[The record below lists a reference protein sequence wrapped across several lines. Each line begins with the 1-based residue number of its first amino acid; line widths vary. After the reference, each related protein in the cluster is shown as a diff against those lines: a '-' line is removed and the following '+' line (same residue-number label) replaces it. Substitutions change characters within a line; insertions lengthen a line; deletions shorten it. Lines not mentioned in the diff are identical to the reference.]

1 MGFSLGAEDSRVF
14 GDHFKHFHSQSAKDL
29 SSFFETLSDAKMNF
43 HIDDI
48 IETTISTPGTNNL
61 VTACPSTSYE
71 LPSSV
76 SITLLD
82 VHVLTESGVVS
93 SFVGV
98 SGDEESNYGT
108 GFDVSMN
115 ALSQTL
121 DSVKLTPE
129 CGIFVSS
136 PPAERWSD
144 LSTSVFSSGC
154 RFTNIS
160 STPTASPNMPPHART
175 RYTQIVSGMDMT
187 ESEHGLYGLVSSN
200 INSGGDFL
208 FKNTSFSHCTTTQK
222 DQAFDQD
229 HPCTDVA
236 QSLHGGALRAFTCN
250 HVELSGTNTF
260 DRCVCRGGAGG
271 GFFIYDTATTLTISG
286 VTCMECWNSNGTNA
300 EGEPYSGYGGG
311 GYLGMKT
318 TQAAAVQI
326 TNCEFTGCTS
336 TTTGGLSVNI
346 PWTEISSC
354 EFTSCEGNG
363 RGGGGGLNYFLQGT
377 HSLSFSSFT
386 DCSHLTGVGGGVE
399 FSYRSSIFMES
410 VAFTNCHTLDAQG
423 GGCYLGSEGSA
434 ELKDCSFTDC
444 NISLNSPS
452 SGGGAL
458 YSFSSTKLHINNTRF
473 VRCKALKGADAMSMG
488 GGLYDDSGKDTRLHL
503 CTFTGCVG
511 GQYGGGASLHGSAS
525 VVTNCTFTDC
535 FCKTGGGMDISFGKS
550 TLEYCVFERCSSA
563 KVEGQGAGGGGLFF
577 TANNSALNHLQFK
590 ECKAEGVPGAGLLI
604 SRCCPQMNDI
614 NFTSCQAKK
623 GTAWSYGSGLYGD
636 SLTNAVVTN
645 CNFVSCTSEQ
655 QGGGAHL
662 AGPSAR
668 IENCTFQLCQ
678 SQGIGAALRIGL
690 VSCEIKGCT
699 IDQCTSSTTETAVI
713 FFENTGGS
721 LTITNTNITKSTGT
735 GTIAGVLQVTSNHFE
750 MLNVEISDSTL
761 NRISPAY
768 SAQGGAG
775 YIQTVSS
782 DFSNCRF
789 EKCTSGQRAGALFFT
804 NSGGTLTEC
813 TFDTCTAEGG
823 NGGAVEIDGTSSIA
837 FVSCIFTA
845 CSSGNGDGGAVWANV
860 IDNTISFSGGSMK
873 LCSAT
878 GNGGG
883 IFVSLVDHNVGT
895 VKLENVG
902 FGEDA
907 ELNSCAGSGTNI
919 YIHTTT
925 VPSILNPDTLVA
937 DYFTTPK
944 NSETNV
950 FDATELESCLFGDK
964 QQNSTSL
971 VFLANPYTGE
981 PAYASGGKFDHE
993 LCGNSK
999 LPCAVL
1005 DRAHN
1010 IAEESSSGDTDAT
1023 VLIHSDI
1030 DLTKNITP
1038 TKPIT
1043 WASSSSQM
1051 HTIRTATCTI
1061 TIESDT
1067 FTAHALHFIPTTI
1080 QTSPTLFA
1088 ISGTGSLVLSSSKL
1102 SSFTLDGPLI
1112 KHEGASVEITGT
1124 TIEHITLSAT
1134 AAIVASHPLTI
1145 TNCFFNTITSQH
1157 KGGSAIW
1164 AELDENTGVS
1174 VKDTGFV
1181 NCVANN
1187 VENWVLITGLENRT
1201 SLESESWAGTFNHT
1215 SEWSGVMVE
1224 ESAEEGPYSLLYHFY
1239 PRPVGSFHVTKSN
1252 SSNFRLCGHSA
1263 MPCHSLPKSFDVTH
1277 EPLAEVREAELNELF
1292 SIGDRSLTISG
1303 HNKRG
1308 VVEMISKGRVL
1319 SSDLDDPGTLT
1330 FKELTI
1336 DVSSSQLTRIVV
1348 ILHRRH
1354 FIVKRH
1360 HTHSPQPEGGAFV
1373 VESVKIRQIA
1383 FAQTPFTLHPNTST
1397 ELTLVNVAQCMM
1409 SHLLS
1414 AEDCSLTLVTCTF
1427 SLQQSID
1434 EVNDA
1439 DEMCT
1444 WSTGLLVLD
1453 HCTTTLSFPTFDSV
1467 AQGAIAMR
1475 GGTLNISSGS
1485 FSNCSQPSSTA
1496 ISTRKHIACS
1506 EDGMITIPTAWTSDD
1521 DSTENLWISTDSCD
1535 VTQAGN
1541 PVLAPLFVP
1550 TIDVNKTKATGGKKS
1565 LYNLTLIGTSLY
1577 PCDLSLCVWEVSEK
1591 KNSEPFVFN
1600 LPASVFKSTTTI
1612 VADVNISGGS
1622 FSSSTVLRGALQYSD
1637 GLVTD
1642 WFTFRASSSERFS
1655 QAFDRNKSWI
1665 IPVIVVSAVALLLL
1679 LIIVFLVRRH
1689 QKKKKQ
1695 DQPLSSQQ
1703 EQMMDVVVK
1712 YDEDD
1717 EMMVRTHGNTHSGL
1731 LPNSSHTHQQ
1741 PNDDTAIQKN
1751 FDDEDNEDS
1760 KRQPKDL
1767 VKAYNCDDDFN
1778 IAFVSPKQSLFQRIH
1793 HSDNNQPLNSGAIL
1807 VSVIKGIKYLQSQK
1821 QDNLV
1826 VSVLT
1831 PHHFFLDSSGKVS
1844 LGTSDHL
1851 RHPDQSTLNEANRA
1865 SEGKGEGNNH
1875 FFRESNI
1882 GSVNDNTI
1890 SLNTLKP
1897 STNAQPV
1904 KSTEGQRWMAPE
1916 VAGRRTAL
1924 DVSKAAVFSLGL
1936 VLWEMETGSVPFGEV
1951 DAVNAQRQLGA
1962 GSPLKM
1968 DRISSDFVKS
1978 LIASC
1983 LEVDPH
1989 ARLSLNELEDKLNT
2003 ISDHFENKPQQMGA
2017 TIDFGMV
2024 Y

>member
-1 MGFSLGAEDSRVF
+1 
-14 GDHFKHFHSQSAKDL
+14 
-29 SSFFETLSDAKMNF
+29 MN
-43 HIDDI
+43 
-48 IETTISTPGTNNL
+48 
-61 VTACPSTSYE
+61 V
-71 LPSSV
+71 
-76 SITLLD
+76 
-82 VHVLTESGVVS
+82 
-93 SFVGV
+93 
-98 SGDEESNYGT
+98 
-108 GFDVSMN
+108 
-115 ALSQTL
+115 LSQTL

-144 LSTSVFSSGC
+144 LSTSVFSFGC

-187 ESEHGLYGLVSSN
+187 HSEHGLYGLVSSN

-208 FKNTSFSHCTTTQK
+208 FKNTSFSHCTTTETGKAFVQG
-222 DQAFDQD
+222 DQSSYSSVTEFDT
-229 HPCTDVA
+229 CTFTSMTSTSPGAAIHRQSADTLTVISCTFTQCESTVA

-271 GFFIYDTATTLTISG
+271 GFFIYDTTTTLTISG
-286 VTCMECWNSNGTNA
+286 VTCVECWNSDGA
-300 EGEPYSGYGGG
+300 GYYGNGGG
-311 GYLGMKT
+311 GILGMKP

-326 TNCEFTGCTS
+326 TSCKFTGCTS

-346 PWTEISSC
+346 AFTTVSSC
-354 EFTSCEGNG
+354 EFTDCEGNG
-363 RGGGGGLNYFLQGT
+363 RERGGGLNFLSKGT
-377 HSLSFSSFT
+377 HTLSHCSFT
-386 DCSHLTGVGGGVE
+386 NCSHLTGVGGGVA
-399 FSYRSSIFMES
+399 SHSGSTISMES
-410 VAFTNCHTLDAQG
+410 VAFTNCHTLNAAGGACHLDAG
-423 GGCYLGSEGSA
+423 AADL
-434 ELKDCSFTDC
+434 LDCSFVDC
-444 NISLNSPS
+444 NISLNSHY

-458 YSFSSTKLHINNTRF
+458 FSSSSTKLHINNTHF
-473 VRCKALKGADAMSMG
+473 VRCKALKGAAQMPMG
-488 GGLYDDSGKDTRLHL
+488 GGLFVSGGKDVKLHL
-503 CTFTGCVG
+503 CTFTDCVG
-511 GQYGGGASLHGSAS
+511 GQFGGGASLRSS
-525 VVTNCTFTDC
+525 VSVLTNCSFTNC
-535 FCKTGGGMDISFGKS
+535 FCKTGGGMDISYGQAS
-550 TLEYCVFERCSSA
+550 LEYCVFNKCSSA
-563 KVEGQGAGGGGLFF
+563 KVENQGNGVGGLHLF
-577 TANNSALNHLQFK
+577 ANHSVLNHVQFI
-590 ECKAEGVPGAGLLI
+590 ECKADGVKSAGLYL
-604 SRCCPQMNDI
+604 SGHNYSI
-614 NFTSCQAKK
+614 NHVTSTSCVSK
-623 GTAWSYGSGLYGD
+623 GASDGSGLYGEF
-636 SLTNAVVTN
+636 LTNAVVTN
-645 CNFVSCTSEQ
+645 SKFISCTSEK
-655 QGGGAHL
+655 QGGGGYLKGTDAKF
-662 AGPSAR
+662 
-668 IENCTFQLCQ
+668 ENCTFQFCQ
-678 SQGIGAALRIGL
+678 SKGFGAALKIEL
-690 VSCEIKGCT
+690 TSCEITGCI
-699 IDQCTSSTTETAVI
+699 IDQCTSSSTETAVI
-713 FFENTGGS
+713 HFANTGGS
-721 LTITNTNITKSTGT
+721 LTITNTNITKSAGT
-735 GTIAGVLQVTSNHFE
+735 GPKGGVLQINLKRITMS
-750 MLNVEISDSTL
+750 NVEISDSTL
-761 NRISPAY
+761 NSISP
-768 SAQGGAG
+768 SSLAQGAAG

-813 TFDTCTAEGG
+813 TFDTCIAKGG

-860 IDNTISFSGGSMK
+860 IDNTISFKDGSIK
-873 LCSAT
+873 SCSASKS
-878 GNGGG
+878 GGG
-883 IFVSLVDHNVGT
+883 IFISLLSLNDGT

-902 FGEDA
+902 FGEEDID
-907 ELNSCAGSGTNI
+907 LNSCEESGTNI

-925 VPSILNPDTLVA
+925 VPSMLNPDTLVA

-944 NSETNV
+944 NTETNV
-950 FDATELESCLFGDK
+950 FDSTELESYVFGNK
-964 QQNSTSL
+964 QQNSSSL
-971 VFLANPYTGE
+971 LFIFNPYTGG
-981 PAYASGGKFDHE
+981 PVFASAGKFDHE

-1010 IAEESSSGDTDAT
+1010 IAKESSNGNKDAEI
-1023 VLIHSDI
+1023 VIQSDL
-1030 DLTKNITP
+1030 DLTENIAS
-1038 TKPIT
+1038 TKPIK
-1043 WASSSSQM
+1043 WSSSSSQM
-1051 HTIRTATCTI
+1051 HRIRTATCTI
-1061 TIESDT
+1061 TIESET
-1067 FTAHALHFIPTTI
+1067 FTAHALHFTPTTI

-1088 ISGTGSLVLSSSKL
+1088 ISGTGSLVLLSSKL
-1102 SSFTLDGPLI
+1102 SSFTLDEPLI

-1134 AAIVASHPLTI
+1134 AAIVASQPLTI
-1145 TNCFFNTITSQH
+1145 THSFFNTITSQQ
-1157 KGGSAIW
+1157 KRGSAIL
-1164 AELDENTGVS
+1164 AHLGQNTAIS
-1174 VKDTGFV
+1174 VKHTGFV
-1181 NCVANN
+1181 KCVADN
-1187 VENWVLITGLENRT
+1187 VENWVLLTGLENRT

-1215 SEWSGVMVE
+1215 SEWNGVMVE

-1252 SSNFRLCGHSA
+1252 SSNFRLCGHSFL
-1263 MPCHSLPKSFDVTH
+1263 PCHSLPKSFDVTH

-1336 DVSSSQLTRIVV
+1336 DVSSSQLTSDDSFFTFEDGSLSFYTVV
-1348 ILHRRH
+1348 ISSSNVITPTLLNL
-1354 FIVKRH
+1354 K
-1360 HTHSPQPEGGAFV
+1360 GGAFV
-1373 VESVKIRQIA
+1373 VESLQLVQLT
-1383 FAQTPFTLHPNTST
+1383 FTQTPFTLHAQTST
-1397 ELTLVNVAQCMM
+1397 KITSLNVTQCAV
-1409 SHLLS
+1409 STLLS
-1414 AEDCSLTLVTCTF
+1414 GEDCSLTLVTCTF

-1434 EVNDA
+1434 HVNDA

-1535 VTQAGN
+1535 VTQAGT
-1541 PVLAPLFVP
+1541 PILAPLFVP

-1565 LYNLTLIGTSLY
+1565 LYNLTLIGASLY

-1591 KNSEPFVFN
+1591 KNSEPFVFE
-1600 LPASVFKSTTTI
+1600 LPASVFKTTTVI
-1612 VADVNISGGS
+1612 VADVNISGSS

-1665 IPVIVVSAVALLLL
+1665 IPVIVVSVVALLLL

-1717 EMMVRTHGNTHSGL
+1717 EMMVRTDNNT
-1731 LPNSSHTHQQ
+1731 NSNLFPAPSHPDQRQ
-1741 PNDDTAIQKN
+1741 KDVTAVQRS
-1751 FDDEDNEDS
+1751 FDDEDS
-1760 KRQPKDL
+1760 KHEPIDL

-1778 IAFVSPKQSLFQRIH
+1778 ISFVSTKQSLFQRIH

-1865 SEGKGEGNNH
+1865 SEGNREGNNH

-1890 SLNTLKP
+1890 SSNTLKP

-1989 ARLSLNELEDKLNT
+1989 ARLSLNELEDKLKT
-2003 ISDHFENKPQQMGA
+2003 LSEENGPQSQPHLA
-2017 TIDFGMV
+2017 RPPDCV
-2024 Y
+2024 HAL